1 MRPLYFVSSVVG
13 MFCLCVGTAGYGR
26 AFKDKAGRVIE
37 AEMVAKQGDQVR
49 IRRADGREFTLAVGL
64 LSLEDQQFVQS
75 WQAPGTPGANGSPT
89 TPGAPVTPATDP
101 RLKPGA
107 TVTLS
112 FPDLP
117 KDHNGEA
124 AACNVRIPESFDPAK
139 PVPLLVWIGGGKGSN
154 QPGGGFSLV
163 DKSQYVIAGLP
174 YPDTAP
180 SPNKAMGE
188 GKMDLI
194 LDYQQTMLAE
204 LVKLVPNIDPEVRVV
219 AGFSNG
225 AHTIGSA
232 VASGRKEFVELFNAF
247 VVIEGGAQTNAS
259 KKKLREKYGYFAW
272 GNTGNGSKDYMRAMM
287 QAAKDARLQ
296 VTEHEMDGVAHEF
309 PDSEKAL
316 VKAWI
321 EKTVVPGLRTT
332 KGRS

>member
-1 MRPLYFVSSVVG
+1 MRPFCFASSVVG
-13 MFCLCVGTAGYGR
+13 ILLVLLAPSGYGR
-26 AFKDKAGRVIE
+26 AFKDKSGRIIE
-37 AEMVAKQGDQVR
+37 AEIVAKQGDQVK
-49 IRRADGREFTLAVGL
+49 IRRADGREFTLAVNL
-64 LSLEDQQFVQS
+64 LSPEDQQFVQS
-75 WQAPGTPGANGSPT
+75 WQTPGST
-89 TPGAPVTPATDP
+89 APVTPATDA

-107 TVTLS
+107 TVTLT

-154 QPGGGFSLV
+154 QPGGGFPLV

-204 LVKLVPNIDPEVRVV
+204 LIKLLPNLDPQVKVV

-232 VASGRKEFVELFNAF
+232 VVSGRKEYTEFFNAF
-247 VVIEGGAQTNAS
+247 VVIEGGAQTNSA
-259 KKKLREKYGYFAW
+259 KKKLRDKYGYFAW
-272 GNTGNGSKDYMRAMM
+272 GNTGNGSKEYMRAMM
-287 QAAKDARLQ
+287 QAAKDAKLQ
-296 VTEHEMDGVAHEF
+296 ITEHEMDGVAHEF
-309 PDSEKAL
+309 PESEKVL
-316 VKAWI
+316 VKTWI
-321 EKTVVPGLRTT
+321 EKTVIPGLRTSG
-332 KGRS
+332 GRS

>member
-1 MRPLYFVSSVVG
+1 MNSVVFRG
-13 MFCLCVGTAGYGR
+13 GLVGILLVLLTPCGHAR
-26 AFKDKAGRVIE
+26 AFKDKSGRVIE
-37 AEMVAKQGDQVR
+37 AEIVAKQGEQVK
-49 IRRADGREFTLAVGL
+49 IRRADGREFTLAVNL
-64 LSLEDQQFVQS
+64 LSPEDQQFVQS
-75 WQAPGTPGANGSPT
+75 WQ
-89 TPGAPVTPATDP
+89 TPGAPAGGVAAKVAPATDA

-107 TVTLS
+107 TVTLA

-117 KDHNGEA
+117 KDHNGET

-154 QPGGGFSLV
+154 QPGGGFPLV

-188 GKMDLI
+188 GKMELI

-204 LVKLVPNIDPEVRVV
+204 LIKLLPNLDPQVKVV

-232 VASGRKEFVELFNAF
+232 VASGRKEYTEFFNAF
-247 VVIEGGAQTNAS
+247 VVIEGGAQTNSA
-259 KKKLREKYGYFAW
+259 KKKLRDKYGYFAW
-272 GNTGNGSKDYMRAMM
+272 GNTGNGSKEYMRAMM
-287 QAAKDARLQ
+287 QAAKDARLEI
-296 VTEHEMDGVAHEF
+296 TEHEMEGIAHEF
-309 PDSEKAL
+309 PESEKAL

-321 EKTVVPGLRTT
+321 EKTVIPGLRATG
-332 KGRS
+332 GRS